1 MKNDVAAELPP
12 KLETELPCP
21 LNDEQRKAYRALA
34 DGGLQE
40 HGNDLHEAIRQSSMH
55 VFSPCLQGCVKRAVT
70 SVFFPAGSIYP
81 QAEQKAI
88 Y

>member
-1 MKNDVAAELPP
+1 MKMMLPELP

-55 VFSPCLQGCVKRAVT
+55 VFSLLTRLSQACCDLGLL
-70 SVFFPAGSIYP
+70 PAGSIYP